1 MVTCGPER
9 MLVAMLAEAKRRRV
23 KVEAA
28 VERMM
33 KCAMG
38 VCDICSID
46 GHRVCRQGPV
56 FDDRFLT
63 SSQQF
68 GKFELTTAGL
78 LEPI

>member
-1 MVTCGPER
+1 
-9 MLVAMLAEAKRRRV
+9 MLVALHAQSRSR
-23 KVEAA
+23 KVRLEAA

-46 GHRVCRQGPV
+46 GVRVCRQGPV
-56 FDDRFLT
+56 FDGKFLAA
-63 SSQQF
+63 SQQF
-68 GKFELTTAGL
+68 GKFELNACGH